1 MRIAKCGVLLIWAG
15 TCSLPAQQQPGM
27 QNEWDIHQTLAAI
40 ALHADRLA
48 PFVDQIQPEKW
59 QTAGAPQAYVA
70 QAKTCRNEVRGV
82 AAAAREL
89 SRNPEKLTGA
99 LELLFRIRTLESMLG
114 SLGDGLRKYQNPP
127 MADLLNAAVAENLA
141 NRDRLQQYVLELAT
155 EKEQEFRVADQE
167 AQRCRQSISRQ
178 PSRDRVQP
186 AKPEK
191 D

>member
-1 MRIAKCGVLLIWAG
+1 MRIAKYVLLIWAG
-15 TCSLPAQQQPGM
+15 ASSLPAQQPGM
-27 QNEWDIHQTLAAI
+27 QNEWDIHQTMAAI

-59 QTAGAPQAYVA
+59 QTAGAPQAYVD

-82 AAAAREL
+82 AVAAREL

-155 EKEQEFRVADQE
+155 EKEQEFRVADEE

-191 D
+191 N

>member
-1 MRIAKCGVLLIWAG
+1 MYGVLLICAG
-15 TCSLPAQQQPGM
+15 ACSSLLAQQQPGM
-27 QNEWDIHQTLAAI
+27 QNEWDIHQTLGAI

-59 QTAGAPQAYVA
+59 VAAGAPEAYVG

-89 SRNPEKLTGA
+89 SRNPEKLTGM
-99 LELLFRIRTLESMLG
+99 LELLFRIRALESMLG

>member
-1 MRIAKCGVLLIWAG
+1 
-15 TCSLPAQQQPGM
+15 M
-27 QNEWDIHQTLAAI
+27 QNEWDIHQTLGAI

-48 PFVDQIQPEKW
+48 PFVDQIQPEKRVA
-59 QTAGAPQAYVA
+59 AGAPQAYVV

-89 SRNPEKLTGA
+89 SRNPEKLTGV
-99 LELLFRIRTLESMLG
+99 LELLFRIRALESMLA
-114 SLGDGLRKYQNPP
+114 SLGDSLRKYQNPP

-141 NRDRLQQYVLELAT
+141 NRDRLQQYVMELAT

>member
-1 MRIAKCGVLLIWAG
+1 MRIAKYGVLLICAG
-15 TCSLPAQQQPGM
+15 ACSLQAPQQPGM

-59 QTAGAPQAYVA
+59 VAAGAPQAYVA

-99 LELLFRIRTLESMLG
+99 
-114 SLGDGLRKYQNPP
+114 SLGETWRKWNPALAIVV
-127 MADLLNAAVAENLA
+127 AD
-141 NRDRLQQYVLELAT
+141 RDRLHRRLLLQSQHRLDVELAHDVHVRPGVVPPRGG
-155 EKEQEFRVADQE
+155 QLVP
-167 AQRCRQSISRQ
+167 Q
-178 PSRDRVQP
+178 PVPGGTLPFPVR
-186 AKPEK
+186 E
-191 D
+191 

>member
-1 MRIAKCGVLLIWAG
+1 MRIAKYVLLFWAG
-15 TCSLPAQQQPGM
+15 ACSIPAQQPGM

-48 PFVDQIQPEKW
+48 SFVDQIQPEKW
-59 QTAGAPQAYVA
+59 LAAGAPQAYVA

-82 AAAAREL
+82 AAASREL

-114 SLGDGLRKYQNPP
+114 SLGEGLRKYQNPP
-127 MADLLNAAVAENLA
+127 MADLLTAALAENLN

-155 EKEQEFRVADQE
+155 EKEQEFRVADEE

-178 PSRDRVQP
+178 PSHERAQP

-191 D
+191 P